1 MAETKTLE
9 TRIGEGFQAVAQDV
23 GNLATLKT
31 TDKGSL
37 VKAINEVK
45 AASGSADADKVTYGN
60 YGYDSVKDALDA
72 ALYKAPVINSFTN
85 DVNTVEKGSTV
96 TAVNLSWSTNKTPAK
111 LTLDGAAL
119 DDVAATKKALTG
131 LTLTEAKWWTL
142 EMTDEKG
149 NKASKSTGI
158 SFVNGVYSG
167 TGTADGDAINKEFIA
182 GLAKTLSTSA
192 KRDYTFNAEGGQY
205 CYIAFPAS
213 YGAVTPNIG
222 GFDGGMKIVKTFDYE
237 NPSGFTESYFV
248 YRTTNAGLGAVTIK
262 LK

>member
-45 AASGSADADKVTYGN
+45 AASGSAEADKVTYGN

-85 DVNTVEKGSTV
+85 NVNTVEKGQTV
-96 TAVNLSWSTNKTPAK
+96 TAVKLSWSTNKTPTK
-111 LTLDGAAL
+111 LTVNDE
-119 DDVAATKKALTG
+119 DVDVASTSKDLADLSLTANTTY
-131 LTLTEAKWWTL
+131 TLK
-142 EMTDEKG
+142 MTDEKG
-149 NKASKSTGI
+149 ASASKSTTV
-158 SFVNGVYSG
+158 SFLNGVYSG

-182 GLAKTLSTSA
+182 GLSKTLSGSA
-192 KRDYTFNAEGGQY
+192 KRDYTFNAEAGQF
-205 CYIAFPAS
+205 CYIAFPEA

-237 NPSGFTESYFV
+237 NPSGFTESYVV

>member
-149 NKASKSTGI
+149 KASKSTGI

-192 KRDYTFNAEGGQY
+192 KRDYTFNAEAGQY